1 MADRNFY
8 PAEGHY
14 YPRKVEADGSA
25 TFGASSAIASQD
37 FTGGTF
43 AKVGTGDFSLTLS
56 DTFNAIKSVHVQYH
70 VNSATPTDI
79 VPQVYSVS
87 ASSKLIKFKLLT
99 GTVPTD
105 PGTGA
110 IAYVTVKFKNSGV

>member
-8 PAEGHY
+8 PEEGGY

-37 FTGGTF
+37 FVGGTF
-43 AKVGTGDFSLTLS
+43 AKVAAGDFSLTLS
-56 DTFNAIKSVHVQYH
+56 DTFNTIKSVHVQYH
-70 VNSATPTDI
+70 VNSATPTDL

-87 ASSKLIKFKLLT
+87 ATDKLIKFKLLT
-99 GTVPTD
+99 GTVATD

-110 IAYVTVKFKNSGV
+110 SVYVHVTFKNSGV

>member
-8 PAEGHY
+8 PSEGHY

-25 TFGASSAIASQD
+25 VFGASSAIASQD

-43 AKVGTGDFSLTLS
+43 AKVGTGDFSLTLV
-56 DTFNAIKSVHVQYH
+56 DTFNAIKSVHVQYN
-70 VNSATPTDI
+70 VNAATPTDL

-87 ASSKLIKFKLLT
+87 AADKLIKFKLLT

-110 IAYVTVKFKNSGV
+110 VAYVTVALKNSGV